1 MSSDEEHSS
10 SASEEEDTVTDLPEI
25 DEEERAK
32 IAARGGKR
40 RFSVSSESAS
50 SVKYAQTHTHLRTRT
65 HTHTAPHSAAVRIDA
80 VWPRQCLLGSR

>member
-1 MSSDEEHSS
+1 MSSDDEFSS
-10 SASEEEDTVTDLPEI
+10 NSEEEDEVGDLPEI

-50 SVKYAQTHTHLRTRT
+50 SVK
-65 HTHTAPHSAAVRIDA
+65 
-80 VWPRQCLLGSR
+80 

>member
-1 MSSDEEHSS
+1 MSSDEAS
-10 SASEEEDTVTDLPEI
+10 SASEEEDDVVGEMPEI

-50 SVKYAQTHTHLRTRT
+50 SVKYD
-65 HTHTAPHSAAVRIDA
+65 P
-80 VWPRQCLLGSR
+80 